1 MEFTTYLG
9 LQLQATRLYR
19 EVLSDSIHHHRTGLS
34 PSMGSGRFP
43 AGLGWGMMRRA
54 GPSETQHRS
63 YLPHGIGKSLCAG
76 LLPFQSPLLRE
87 SLLVSFPPL
96 INMLKFGGLSL
107 LTRGR
112 RFGNYYYFLAH
123 CITSRRIII
132 IISSSNQKTTRR
144 ETLLSSANL
153 FPKTV

>member
-1 MEFTTYLG
+1 MEFTTFFG

-19 EVLSDSIHHHRTGLS
+19 EALSDSTVTTVRAYHPPWVIAAFQLD
-34 PSMGSGRFP
+34 
-43 AGLGWGMMRRA
+43 LGGMMRRA

-63 YLPHGIGKSLCAG
+63 YLPHGRGKSLCAG
-76 LLPFQSPLLRE
+76 LLPVQSPLLRE

-112 RFGNYYYFLAH
+112 RFGNYYFYY
-123 CITSRRIII
+123 
-132 IISSSNQKTTRR
+132 
-144 ETLLSSANL
+144 LSSFGSQHA
-153 FPKTV
+153 